1 MKVWVIQPNGYDE
14 YGIEGIFDSV
24 EAAKESMPEIS
35 WEEEE
40 TGVWNGGWDDKYDS
54 YRIYEDEIQTLESI
68 RAKREK
74 ERIEAEG
81 ERERMRLEARSPLP
95 YEDGFYKRR
104 I

>member
-1 MKVWVIQPNGYDE
+1 MKVWVIQPMDYDE

-24 EAAKESMPEIS
+24 EAAKESMPDI
-35 WEEEE
+35 
-40 TGVWNGGWDDKYDS
+40 VWSEADGGWDGTHNSYNV
-54 YRIYEDEIQTLESI
+54 YRIYEDEIQTVESI

-74 ERIEAEG
+74 ERIESEG

-95 YEDGFYKRR
+95 YEDRFYKRR